1 MGSSHRNIA
10 LHPKESLVAGLFPFL
25 GRRLSIQFQPRVTC
39 RVDKHPHDPTRQ
51 HPHTGNPQYVP
62 EGGNQA
68 NEGAILRDHPRNYD
82 NDRLGQTT
90 PKGSC

>member
-1 MGSSHRNIA
+1 
-10 LHPKESLVAGLFPFL
+10 
-25 GRRLSIQFQPRVTC
+25 
-39 RVDKHPHDPTRQ
+39 VDKLPHDPTRQ

-68 NEGAILRDHPRNYD
+68 NECAILRDHPRGSD

-90 PKGSC
+90 PKGFLLIDQHKGSQEWELPPRRAR